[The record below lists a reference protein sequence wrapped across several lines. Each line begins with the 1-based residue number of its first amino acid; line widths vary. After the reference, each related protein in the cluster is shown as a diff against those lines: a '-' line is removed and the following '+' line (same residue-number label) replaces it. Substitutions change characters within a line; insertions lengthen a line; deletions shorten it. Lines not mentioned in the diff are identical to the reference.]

1 MKVTKLRAWLLLPLF
16 IGCANGAPPSS
27 SSANASR
34 QRAAAQGAPWPGWTR
49 MEDAAT
55 ESLLTSC
62 AGRHPGYWALQ
73 KDETGRV
80 SPRAA
85 MPRRAPRWDA
95 LPVTPL
101 PPEIAQPAVSGAER
115 RVVEG
120 AKAWLVAL
128 DVGEFGEGLYS
139 VDKESRQAVRLDPQL
154 PEAVRW
160 IERLDFGVVAVAG
173 LCHGEGCARATRV
186 YRVDPSPTGWTLA
199 PLAELGGCPV
209 AIAASSGDREALLLT
224 CKAAHSIRSS
234 GLATA
239 ASWQG
244 DFTPIHFSDAA
255 QRDASGALYV
265 SFGPLVA
272 RFQPGAAPEWFGP
285 RGPRACGPNSA
296 HHHELP

>member
-1 MKVTKLRAWLLLPLF
+1 
-16 IGCANGAPPSS
+16 
-27 SSANASR
+27 
-34 QRAAAQGAPWPGWTR
+34 
-49 MEDAAT
+49 MEDEEA

-73 KDETGRV
+73 KDEKGRV
-80 SPRAA
+80 NPHAA
-85 MPRRAPRWDA
+85 MPRRTRRWDA

-101 PPEIAQPAVSGAER
+101 PPEIAEPALSGAER

-139 VDKESRQAVRLDPQL
+139 VDKESRQAVRLDLQL
-154 PEAVRW
+154 PEPVRW
-160 IERLDFGVVAVAG
+160 IERLDFGILAVAG

-186 YRVDPSPTGWTLA
+186 YRVDPTPTGWTLA
-199 PLAELGGCPV
+199 PLAELRGCPV
-209 AIAASSGDREALLLT
+209 AIAASSGDPEALLLT
-224 CKAAHSIRSS
+224 CTAAHSIRSS

-244 DFTPIHFSDAA
+244 DFTPIHSPDAA

-272 RFQPGAAPEWFGP
+272 HFPRGTAPEWFGP
-285 RGPRACGPNSA
+285 SGPTACGP
-296 HHHELP
+296 E